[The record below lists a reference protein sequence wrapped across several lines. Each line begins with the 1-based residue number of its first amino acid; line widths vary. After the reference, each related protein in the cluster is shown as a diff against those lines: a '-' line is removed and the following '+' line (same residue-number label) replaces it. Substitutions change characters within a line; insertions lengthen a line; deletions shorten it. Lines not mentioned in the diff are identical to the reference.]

1 MTKEEL
7 QKVIGKNLHRTRFA
21 RDLTQEELS
30 EQAGISSTFYANLE
44 CGNKMMSIVTLRRL
58 ADTLGVST
66 DSLLYEDREDDR
78 LKSIQLLLK
87 DQPDPVVA
95 FVERMVRLCVSA
107 LPLDSSKTE
116 EEDAVPDECGV

>member
-87 DQPDPVVA
+87 DQSDPVVA

>member
-1 MTKEEL
+1 MAKEEL
-7 QKVIGKNLHRTRFA
+7 QKIIGKNLHRIRSA

-87 DQPDPVVA
+87 DQPDPVVS

-116 EEDAVPDECGV
+116 EGDAVPDECGI